1 MLPSRALNDV
11 FIGESISARVSYFE
25 MNVNS
30 KCNSKHKCSGL
41 VVATGLRMGMNWI
54 YANVFDVFV
63 IGSVKTFPLDT
74 SISHAPPI
82 ESLNPA
88 IGHGIS
94 FVYLITVSHI
104 KTL

>member
-54 YANVFDVFV
+54 YANVFDVLV
-63 IGSVKTFPLDT
+63 LGSVKTSTHPFHMHDVLR
-74 SISHAPPI
+74 A
-82 ESLNPA
+82 
-88 IGHGIS
+88 GIRLLGM
-94 FVYLITVSHI
+94 VYLMSI
-104 KTL
+104 